1 MIFVTTL
8 CIGLAAGLSRSA
20 VSVMF
25 SAVALIVTLGL
36 AAFAA
41 GTLSVAGFAMA
52 MAGYNC
58 GLILYV
64 LMLLGGAPAMQGN
77 SRNP

>member
-20 VSVMF
+20 VSIVF
-25 SAVALIVTLGL
+25 SALALIVTLGL

-41 GTLSVAGFAMA
+41 GTLSFTGFAMA
-52 MAGYNC
+52 IAGYNF
-58 GLILYV
+58 GLIFYV
-64 LMLLGGAPAMQGN
+64 LMLLAGAPAMQGG
-77 SRNP
+77 SRDR